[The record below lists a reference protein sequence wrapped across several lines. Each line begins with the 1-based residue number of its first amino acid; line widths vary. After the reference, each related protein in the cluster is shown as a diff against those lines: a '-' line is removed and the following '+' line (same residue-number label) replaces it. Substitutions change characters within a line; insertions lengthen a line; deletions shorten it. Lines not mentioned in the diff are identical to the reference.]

1 MEKYGIIGAMESEV
15 KELGQSL
22 QNKEV
27 FEYAGLS
34 FMCGFLGGKNVVIVK
49 SGIGKVNAALCAQ
62 ALILKFNVT
71 AIINTG
77 IAGALRSGLGVF
89 DFVISTAALYHDFDT
104 RAFGYKMGQVPGM
117 EAVFPADKAL
127 GQLALEAFEK
137 TEFAKEHK
145 AVMGLVA
152 SGDQFIS
159 DSRQKKIIAANF
171 EPACVEMEGAA
182 IAHACYLNK
191 VPFVI
196 VRCMSDMADES
207 VEKTYAFNEDICA
220 AASACL
226 VRKMLE
232 IGGNI

>member
-27 FEYAGLS
+27 LEYAGLS

-127 GQLALEAFEK
+127 GQLALEDFEK
-137 TEFAKEHK
+137 TELENFLSDKVDILQKNGFGNVLGLFLNTRTGYK
-145 AVMGLVA
+145 AVKP
-152 SGDQFIS
+152 I
-159 DSRQKKIIAANF
+159 
-171 EPACVEMEGAA
+171 
-182 IAHACYLNK
+182 
-191 VPFVI
+191 
-196 VRCMSDMADES
+196 
-207 VEKTYAFNEDICA
+207 
-220 AASACL
+220 
-226 VRKMLE
+226 
-232 IGGNI
+232 